1 MRLGKPKSA
10 IREKECSSVVPVSVS
25 KLIMVIDH
33 DKFGHKMVM
42 ILFSINETGV
52 TIIL

>member
-10 IREKECSSVVPVSVS
+10 IRKKECSFVVPVSVS
-25 KLIMVIDH
+25 KLIMVRDY

-42 ILFSINETGV
+42 TLFSINETACIG
-52 TIIL
+52 